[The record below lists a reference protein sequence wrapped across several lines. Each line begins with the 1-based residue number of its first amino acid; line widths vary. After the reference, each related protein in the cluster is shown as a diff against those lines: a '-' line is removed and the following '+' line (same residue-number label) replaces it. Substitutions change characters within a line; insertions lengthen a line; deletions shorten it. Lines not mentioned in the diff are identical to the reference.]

1 MNKKIKLYSSLAPI
15 YHEMYKQIFDYDK
28 EFMIYDSYLKKN
40 NCKKVIEIGCGTG
53 LLAKRLINAGYDYLG
68 VDLYDE
74 MLEIARKETNSDR
87 FIQGDMRNLKSDES
101 FDCAMITGRS
111 ICYVTTNQE
120 IISTFNG
127 INHLL
132 KIKGLFIFDSFDA
145 NKIFENF
152 KEESEQVIHSG
163 NRTINRKNILKK
175 NLATGWTWDFIAK
188 YIIEE
193 NNETEEHEDFSTLRA
208 FTVDEIGL
216 FLKLTGFNLLEVV
229 QDNILTVVAEKR
241 KE

>member
-1 MNKKIKLYSSLAPI
+1 MNKKIKLYSSLAHI
-15 YHEMYKQIFDYDK
+15 YHEMYKQIL
-28 EFMIYDSYLKKN
+28 FMIYDSYLKQN

-53 LLAKRLINAGYDYLG
+53 LLGMRLINAGYDYLG
-68 VDLYDE
+68 VDLYNE

-87 FIQGDMRNLKSDES
+87 FIQGDMRNLKLVQS

-111 ICYVTTNQE
+111 IGYVTTNPE
-120 IISTFNG
+120 IISTFIG
-127 INHLL
+127 INHFLRD
-132 KIKGLFIFDSFDA
+132 KGLFIFDSFDA

-163 NRTINRKNILKK
+163 NRTITRKNILKK
-175 NLATGWTWDFIAK
+175 NLTTGWTWDFMAK

-193 NNETEEHEDFSTLRA
+193 NNEAKVYEDFSTLRA
-208 FTVDEIGL
+208 FTVDEISL

-229 QDNILTVVAEKR
+229 QDNVLTIVAEKI
-241 KE
+241 KEY